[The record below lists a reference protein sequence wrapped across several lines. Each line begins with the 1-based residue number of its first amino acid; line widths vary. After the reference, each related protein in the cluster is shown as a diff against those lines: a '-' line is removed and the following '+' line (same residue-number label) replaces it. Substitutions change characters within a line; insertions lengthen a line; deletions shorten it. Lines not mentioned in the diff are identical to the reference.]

1 MLYFPLDPSLRLKRI
16 DSKSLCHNKENYN
29 SVSYD
34 KKSSSIKK
42 PPKPN
47 NEKQLSVLQYHDED
61 IFHGNVNKSTEML
74 KQINNQFAM
83 AVEKKKKY
91 NLTKIADRLSMQ
103 PRRIME

>member
-16 DSKSLCHNKENYN
+16 DSKHFQNKENFN
-29 SVSYD
+29 SVSCT
-34 KKSSSIKK
+34 KSSGVKR
-42 PPKPN
+42 PKPT

-61 IFHGNVNKSTEML
+61 IFQGNVNKSTEML

-91 NLTKIADRLSMQ
+91 NLTRIADRLSMQ